1 VTLSLRKAKGPKR
14 TMKNYYDKLLEFW
27 EAGNLEDVI
36 RYFEQWKVAGL
47 LSQEEIENLNEIVS
61 EWSQGIRKEALTR
74 LLVEKGKF
82 TEEDFLEM
90 VKVVDREI
98 GAKVRWKN
106 KKELW
111 IKA

>member
-1 VTLSLRKAKGPKR
+1 
-14 TMKNYYDKLLEFW
+14 MQNYYNQLLEYW
-27 EAGNLEDVI
+27 EAGNLEDAI

-47 LSQEEIENLNEIVS
+47 LSQEEIENLNEILS
-61 EWSQGIRKEALTR
+61 EWSQGVRQEALTR
-74 LLVEKGKF
+74 LLLEKGKY
-82 TEEDFLEM
+82 TEEEFLEM

-98 GAKVRWKN
+98 RSKVRWKS

>member
-1 VTLSLRKAKGPKR
+1 
-14 TMKNYYDKLLEFW
+14 MQNYYNQLLEYW
-27 EAGNLEDVI
+27 EAGNLEDAI

-47 LSQEEIENLNEIVS
+47 LSQEEIENLNEILS
-61 EWSQGIRKEALTR
+61 EWSQGVRQEALTR
-74 LLVEKGKF
+74 LLLEKGKY
-82 TEEDFLEM
+82 TEEEFLEM

-98 GAKVRWKN
+98 RSKVRWKN